1 MNVTN
6 VKAAIEIMKNA
17 KNLRME
23 NWQSSPPQYR
33 VGEGG
38 QGYWLVTTTEELH
51 TCGNTACFAGYVAV
65 SPQFTSEHGSGV
77 SAGGAPILD
86 KQGRRNFG
94 EGAIRVWLDISH
106 FTADALV
113 HGDYQDEDNSGYCSF
128 YGKEFQ
134 DVTPVDVIAKLEM
147 ILEGDLV

>member
-6 VKAAIEIMKNA
+6 VETAIRIMQGA
-17 KNLRME
+17 ENLSMAS
-23 NWQSSPPQYR
+23 WQDEDPS
-33 VGEGG
+33 GG
-38 QGYWLVTTTEELH
+38 ICRSIEELH

-65 SPQFTSEHGSGV
+65 SPQFTSEPNSGI
-77 SAGGAPILD
+77 SPGGAPILD

-113 HGDYQDEDNSGYCSF
+113 HGDYQDNSGYCSF
-128 YGKEFQ
+128 YNKEFS
-134 DVTPVDVIAKLEM
+134 DVTPDDVITKLKM